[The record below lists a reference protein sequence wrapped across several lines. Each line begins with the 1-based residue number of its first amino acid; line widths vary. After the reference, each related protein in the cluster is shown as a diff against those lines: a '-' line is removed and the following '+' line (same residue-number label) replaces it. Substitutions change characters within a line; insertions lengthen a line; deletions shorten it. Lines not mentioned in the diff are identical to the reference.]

1 MPKTSAA
8 VTKTSEQPEI
18 MFTLE
23 MREKTRGV
31 WRTRSGSWISTVTWT
46 IDLTPDQYVQCLA
59 AVRPPKSK
67 RPLRRT
73 RKVASHAA

>member
-1 MPKTSAA
+1 MPRTPAS

-31 WRTRSGSWISTVTWT
+31 WRTRSGSWVSTVTWT
-46 IDLTPDQYVQCLA
+46 VELSSDEYMNFLD
-59 AVRPPKSK
+59 S
-67 RPLRRT
+67 LRGRKA
-73 RKVASHAA
+73 RKVASHG